1 MGFAVCWVVAVASA
15 SEAPRPAAVVVFDA
29 DDVVEEAVVGVGVV
43 LAVEGAPLRVD
54 APYGG
59 EGGLVVITTGVV
71 VAEVDEAVLVKA
83 IVEADDVTRS
93 FRWVWVSQKLRP

>member
-1 MGFAVCWVVAVASA
+1 MGFAVCRVVAIASA
-15 SEAPRPAAVVVFDA
+15 GEAPRPAAIVVFDA
-29 DDVVEEAVVGVGVV
+29 DDVVEEAVMGVGVV

-71 VAEVDEAVLVKA
+71 AAKIGRASCRERV
-83 IVEADDVTRS
+83 
-93 FRWVWVSQKLRP
+93 